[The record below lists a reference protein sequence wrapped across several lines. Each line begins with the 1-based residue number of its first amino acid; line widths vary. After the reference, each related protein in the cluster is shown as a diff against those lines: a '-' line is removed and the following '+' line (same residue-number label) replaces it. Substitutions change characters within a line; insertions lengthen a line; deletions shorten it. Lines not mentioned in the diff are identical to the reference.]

1 MRETHE
7 RLQREV
13 RLLRTYVIAS
23 TTVLSAIALMAFRQS
38 SAAPTRFD
46 EIDVQRINIR
56 EADGKLRMVFSNRAR
71 SSGPVMR
78 GKPFGYA
85 GGNRPGI
92 IFFNDEETENGG
104 LVFEGKADST
114 GRYAAGAQLSFDQ
127 YDQDQ
132 VVTLAYEDENGKRSM
147 GFNVTDRPVLPFNH
161 VATMDSIS
169 RLPDG
174 PEKFAALRR
183 MFSPVRGMPMFAPR
197 VFVGRDTARAAVLRL
212 SDPSGR
218 PRLRMT
224 VDSLGVARIEF
235 LDARGKVTQQIPPTL
250 AQDTS
255 RNPLRELMR

>member
-1 MRETHE
+1 MPETHE

-13 RLLRTYVIAS
+13 RVLRAYVFAS
-23 TTVLSAIALMAFRQS
+23 TAVLGAIALMAFRQS
-38 SAAPTRFD
+38 SAPARFD

-56 EADGKLRMVFSNRAR
+56 EADGKLRMVLSNRAR

-92 IFFNDEETENGG
+92 IFFNDEETESGG
-104 LVFEGKADST
+104 LVFEGKADSI

-132 VVTLAYEDENGKRSM
+132 VITLAYEDENGKRSM
-147 GFNVTDRPVLPFNH
+147 GFNVTDRPVLPFSH

-169 RLPDG
+169 QLPDSPG
-174 PEKFAALRR
+174 KFAALRR
-183 MFSPVRGMPMFAPR
+183 VFSPGNGMPMFTPR
-197 VFVGRDTARAAVLRL
+197 VFVGRDTSRAAVLRL

-235 LDARGKVTQQIPPTL
+235 LDARGRVTQQIPAAAT
-250 AQDTS
+250 QDTS
-255 RNPLRELMR
+255 RSSRR

>member
-1 MRETHE
+1 MSEAHD

-13 RLLRTYVIAS
+13 RLLRAYVIAS
-23 TTVLSAIALMAFRQS
+23 TTVFSAIALMAFRQS
-38 SAAPTRFD
+38 SAPTRFD

-56 EADGKLRMVFSNRAR
+56 EADGRLRMVLSNRGR

-78 GKPFGYA
+78 GKPFGSA

-104 LVFEGKADST
+104 LVFEGKTDSL

-132 VVTLAYEDENGKRSM
+132 VVTLAYEDDHGQRNM
-147 GFNVTDRPVLPFNH
+147 GLNVSDRPVLPSTH
-161 VATMDSIS
+161 VATMDSIG

-174 PEKFAALRR
+174 PGKSAALRR
-183 MFSPVRGMPMFAPR
+183 LFSPGNGMPMFAPR
-197 VFVGRDTARAAVLRL
+197 VFVGRDTMRAAILRL

-218 PRLRMT
+218 PRLRMM
-224 VDSLGVARIEF
+224 VDSVGVARIEF
-235 LDARGKVTQQIPPTL
+235 LDARGRVTQQIPAANGL
-250 AQDTS
+250 DTA
-255 RNPLRELMR
+255 RGPRQQ